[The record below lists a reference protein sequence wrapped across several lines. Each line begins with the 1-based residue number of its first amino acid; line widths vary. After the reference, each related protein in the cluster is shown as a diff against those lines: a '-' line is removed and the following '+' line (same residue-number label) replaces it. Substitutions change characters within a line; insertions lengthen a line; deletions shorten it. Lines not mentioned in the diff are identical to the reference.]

1 MSESASTGPAQP
13 IPPGL
18 RPWKPGQSGNP
29 KGRPKKLVDIAALA
43 SEHGPKCV
51 AVVVELLDDPDSRI
65 RLAAAVALLERGF
78 GKPVQPLAGDP
89 DNPLS
94 VRYVIEMPPAVGSKE
109 EWRLRYAP
117 MIAAEPVE
125 G

>member
-1 MSESASTGPAQP
+1 MSESASTGPAQA

-89 DNPLS
+89 DNPLQW
-94 VRYVIEMPPAVGSKE
+94 VIRGPTPVGSTQ
-109 EWRLRYAP
+109 EWLLQHAP
-117 MIAAEPVE
+117 PTIEGNEP
-125 G
+125 